1 MMNRKMDYVL
11 KNSKKYFL
19 IFGTIIIVWMFFLV
33 NLVYGKELK
42 VADLKIGESV
52 YTGVDGNGGYE
63 ARMFDKN
70 GVDLYNKN
78 GPKIVTTYDENGNAI
93 NIEEWTKEKRMYVRN
108 NGGDLANVYCVQHG
122 TLFGIGGERITEDIK
137 KIMDQTTLNK
147 IVAAIDYI
155 RSTGVSGQEEY
166 FAVQSFIWSLQDGN
180 ESFGYSFGDIS
191 SQKHP
196 YESINKVIL
205 DQQSDYYFGD
215 YHGKGMLFGSNTEQD
230 VGMFD
235 YTKDTDKNARIKTT
249 ARNDY
254 GDSKNIIIN
263 DKAVITDKVEYCGL
277 LTTKEYTLKGL
288 LVKRPSAEILK
299 IGDKAVTAEAKFTP
313 KTTACAIANVKFE
326 FDASSLKE
334 DDSLVVYEELWRS
347 GRKILEHKDVF
358 DDAQTVRLSNKE
370 EDDNKI
376 SVKVNVMNS
385 INNQNENNNEFKSK
399 NDLASNLDDNSLIQE
414 DVSAVKNSMPTV
426 PRTGYVRR
434 TE

>member
-1 MMNRKMDYVL
+1 MDYVL

-93 NIEEWTKEKRMYVRN
+93 NTEEWTKEKRMYVRN

-166 FAVQSFIWSLQDGN
+166 FAVQSFIWSLQDGD

-249 ARNDY
+249 ARNEY

-299 IGDKAVTAEAKFTP
+299 NGDKAVTAEAKFTP

>member
-1 MMNRKMDYVL
+1 MDYVL

-93 NIEEWTKEKRMYVRN
+93 NTEEWTKEKRMYVRN

-166 FAVQSFIWSLQDGN
+166 FAVQSFIWSLQDGD

-249 ARNDY
+249 ARNED

-299 IGDKAVTAEAKFTP
+299 NGDKAVTAEAKFTP

>member
-1 MMNRKMDYVL
+1 MDYVL

-93 NIEEWTKEKRMYVRN
+93 STEEWTKEKRMYVRN
-108 NGGDLANVYCVQHG
+108 SGGDLANVYCVQHG

-249 ARNDY
+249 ARNEY

-299 IGDKAVTAEAKFTP
+299 NGDKAVTAEAKFTP

-399 NDLASNLDDNSLIQE
+399 NDLASNLDDNSSIQE

>member
-1 MMNRKMDYVL
+1 MNRKMDYVL

-78 GPKIVTTYDENGNAI
+78 GPKIVTTYDENGNVI
-93 NIEEWTKEKRMYVRN
+93 NTEEWTKEKRMYVRN

-191 SQKHP
+191 SQKHT
-196 YESINKVIL
+196 YESINKVII
-205 DQQSDYYFGD
+205 DY
-215 YHGKGMLFGSNTEQD
+215 
-230 VGMFD
+230 
-235 YTKDTDKNARIKTT
+235 
-249 ARNDY
+249 
-254 GDSKNIIIN
+254 
-263 DKAVITDKVEYCGL
+263 
-277 LTTKEYTLKGL
+277 
-288 LVKRPSAEILK
+288 
-299 IGDKAVTAEAKFTP
+299 
-313 KTTACAIANVKFE
+313 
-326 FDASSLKE
+326 
-334 DDSLVVYEELWRS
+334 
-347 GRKILEHKDVF
+347 
-358 DDAQTVRLSNKE
+358 
-370 EDDNKI
+370 
-376 SVKVNVMNS
+376 
-385 INNQNENNNEFKSK
+385 
-399 NDLASNLDDNSLIQE
+399 
-414 DVSAVKNSMPTV
+414 
-426 PRTGYVRR
+426 
-434 TE
+434 

>member
-1 MMNRKMDYVL
+1 MISRV
-11 KNSKKYFL
+11 
-19 IFGTIIIVWMFFLV
+19 IIILV
-33 NLVYGKELK
+33 
-42 VADLKIGESV
+42 
-52 YTGVDGNGGYE
+52 
-63 ARMFDKN
+63 
-70 GVDLYNKN
+70 
-78 GPKIVTTYDENGNAI
+78 
-93 NIEEWTKEKRMYVRN
+93 
-108 NGGDLANVYCVQHG
+108 
-122 TLFGIGGERITEDIK
+122 
-137 KIMDQTTLNK
+137 
-147 IVAAIDYI
+147 
-155 RSTGVSGQEEY
+155 
-166 FAVQSFIWSLQDGN
+166 
-180 ESFGYSFGDIS
+180 
-191 SQKHP
+191 
-196 YESINKVIL
+196 
-205 DQQSDYYFGD
+205 
-215 YHGKGMLFGSNTEQD
+215 GMLFGSNTEQD

-249 ARNDY
+249 ARNEY

-399 NDLASNLDDNSLIQE
+399 NDLASNLDDNSSIQE

>member
-1 MMNRKMDYVL
+1 MDYVL

-19 IFGTIIIVWMFFLV
+19 IFGTIIIIWMFFLV

-93 NIEEWTKEKRMYVRN
+93 STEEWTKEKRMYVRN
-108 NGGDLANVYCVQHG
+108 SGGDLANVYCVQHG

-166 FAVQSFIWSLQDGN
+166 FAVQSFIWSLQDGD

-249 ARNDY
+249 ARNEY

-288 LVKRPSAEILK
+288 LVKI
-299 IGDKAVTAEAKFTP
+299 V
-313 KTTACAIANVKFE
+313 
-326 FDASSLKE
+326 
-334 DDSLVVYEELWRS
+334 
-347 GRKILEHKDVF
+347 LE
-358 DDAQTVRLSNKE
+358 
-370 EDDNKI
+370 
-376 SVKVNVMNS
+376 
-385 INNQNENNNEFKSK
+385 
-399 NDLASNLDDNSLIQE
+399 
-414 DVSAVKNSMPTV
+414 
-426 PRTGYVRR
+426 
-434 TE
+434 